1 MDNKTIFNTRRDD
14 EFFGRADE
22 VEEIYR
28 FATSAMKS
36 FHGIFLT
43 GRKWAG
49 KTELLKRV
57 YRRLFSEQNRIV
69 PIYYRF
75 KDTSGVK
82 EFADDFLRDFVRQY
96 IAFLKRKPEIMLED
110 VSASK
115 LERLSADMGFADL
128 SKFFLLHRE
137 AKKHG
142 DHIAVLKNAISAPNQ
157 AVIHNNTPIFLMLDD
172 FDLAANIHINEGD
185 SGILREYMKTLTTGD
200 VSFLITG
207 YTKRLVEGEVSP
219 GSVKVME
226 LSGLDEET
234 SAGLM
239 MEMCKRYSLNY
250 DSEILAVAARQLEGN
265 PVYIKSIIAAAK
277 REERDLL
284 TIKDFVDVYVGELVE
299 GSIGFSLSSGI
310 SIKTLNALRILHLCI
325 SSKSGVREEDLAE
338 EMALDD
344 HEKGNLIP
352 TLRELYLVETDCGL
366 IRWIGDRV
374 TEDYINYLYE
384 TMVMSKSQAEAKARI
399 IKERLKEGFCM
410 QGVRVSAEIKKEL
423 LQLLEI
429 FNGQLIPKILFRN
442 QEFLTKYGGKTY
454 GKVDDIDIK
463 EDKKISLPQITGYFD
478 NVKHGYGDKD
488 IPIIIGYGFNNR
500 RYDEENEVV
509 WIVGLKESPVP
520 FHTGD
525 AEGFI
530 RQCNAIVDFKTHN
543 IMRWIV
549 SREGFTGDALK
560 RLAVEDIYTTDA
572 VQFRILKN
580 LIEESG
586 NVDRFH
592 GMRELSA
599 LQEYEIVLPVS
610 AKAELVAAKA
620 VEEIGVNMGLDSDTI
635 TQIKTALV
643 EACINAFE
651 HGKVK
656 NSKVYCRIVA
666 SDDRIVLY
674 IKNEGRDFDTSL
686 QSNTGDVVKLVGSS
700 RRGWGI
706 ELMKQLMDEVR
717 FEKVHGG
724 TRLVMVKYIKR
735 KGEEEVYEQE
745 S

>member
-1 MDNKTIFNTRRDD
+1 MGNMTIFNTRRDD

-22 VEEIYR
+22 IEEVCQ

-43 GRKWAG
+43 GRKWVG

-57 YRRLFSEQNRIV
+57 YHRLFSEQNRIV

-82 EFADDFLRDFVRQY
+82 EFADDFLRDFIRQY

-128 SKFFLLHRE
+128 SKFLLLHRE

-142 DHIAVLKNAISAPNQ
+142 DNIAVLKNAISVPNQ
-157 AVIHNNTPIFLMLDD
+157 AYIHNNTPIFLMLDD

-239 MEMCKRYSLNY
+239 REMCKRYSLNY

-352 TLRELYLVETDCGL
+352 TLRELYLLETDCGL

-384 TMVMSKSQAEAKARI
+384 TLVMSKSQAEAKARI

-410 QGVRVSAEIKKEL
+410 QGVRVSAEVKKEL

-442 QEFLTKYGGKTY
+442 QDFLTRYSGKTY
-454 GKVDDIDIK
+454 EKDDDIK
-463 EDKKISLPQITGYFD
+463 EDEKISLPQMTG
-478 NVKHGYGDKD
+478 
-488 IPIIIGYGFNNR
+488 
-500 RYDEENEVV
+500 
-509 WIVGLKESPVP
+509 S

-525 AEGFI
+525 VEGFI
-530 RQCNAIVDFKTHN
+530 RQCNAIADFKTHN

-560 RLAVEDIYTTDA
+560 RLAVEGIYTTDA

-586 NVDRFH
+586 NADRFH
-592 GMRELSA
+592 GMRELSV
-599 LQEYEIVLPVS
+599 LKEYEIVLPVS

-686 QSNTGDVVKLVGSS
+686 KSNTGDVVKLVGSS